1 MKKISLLLV
10 CFLISCTGIQNT
22 ISNDVKKDPVSNTV
36 TSESNKNS
44 SEVVTSNTDS
54 FLKDF
59 RIGSSRKSLQTNPS
73 IAIGKKGGVITWIT
87 YQNNGF
93 DVYAQLLDTKN
104 NPVGKEFKVN
114 SNKVL
119 LTDAYSKDLGTINSY
134 PKVVMDKNG
143 NFVISFYSEFDISN
157 NQQPNVELSQKAMQK
172 VYFRR
177 YDSNGNPIGEEFSPK
192 FKINDL
198 DDYLYSGDN
207 FFLNEDGKILI
218 ASGKNIQYFDKDNKA
233 IGNSIV
239 CNEGNDISYAVHD
252 EVGNFLVLFEKYNSE
267 SGTSDLYGQRYS
279 KLGEKINTSFKIE
292 NYYIGYKKTMGLS
305 MDKNGNF
312 IVVGSRSNPI
322 NEKGLFTFNLY
333 AQKYSIDNKKV
344 GNEIKVGFSD
354 VEPNIR
360 TFLKDDGEFVV
371 TWGQELIRDQKN
383 DIFVKR
389 FDKNGIEK
397 EDMFKA
403 NFLSNG
409 NTAKPDISFF
419 NDNFVVT
426 WCNWNDNQE
435 DFSIYA
441 RKYNLSSKIE
451 VDDINTIPKEK
462 TDCSVSIEKI
472 KNLTKYDGALNIK
485 VIIDG
490 KSIDINNQ
498 TKLDEIIKQYNNAS
512 TSYDTF
518 INFKLNS
525 NPISFTNITANPEKT
540 ACLETIKNNTGLI
553 YKNFLF
559 RFYLITPDYNK
570 LNFDSLED
578 LLRKYIKN
586 EHSLYKS
593 GDMGYGIFDTN
604 TTNKTIEFESLS
616 SLINF
621 WLFLHLKVN
630 YNDLFEYLYL
640 SSPVVPA

>member
-1 MKKISLLLV
+1 MKKISILLV

-22 ISNDVKKDPVSNTV
+22 ISNDVKKNPVSNPV
-36 TSESNKNS
+36 TSESNKNA
-44 SEVVTSNTDS
+44 SEVATSNTDS

-59 RIGSSRKSLQTNPS
+59 RIGNSRKSLQTNPS
-73 IAIGKKGGVITWIT
+73 IAIGEKGGVITWIT

-93 DVYAQLLDTKN
+93 DVYAQLLDTNN

-114 SNKVL
+114 SNKIV
-119 LTDAYSKDLGTINSY
+119 LTDAYSKDLGIISSY

-143 NFVISFYSEFDISN
+143 NFVISFYSEFDIKSN
-157 NQQPNVELSQKAMQK
+157 LQPNVELSQKAMQK
-172 VYFRR
+172 VYLRR

-192 FKINDL
+192 FKVNDF
-198 DDYLYSGDN
+198 DDYVYSGDN
-207 FFLNEDGKILI
+207 FFLNENGEILLI
-218 ASGKNIQYFDKDNKA
+218 SGKYIQYFDKNNKA

-239 CNEGNDISYAVHD
+239 CNEGNDISYAVRD
-252 EVGNFLVLFEKYNSE
+252 EIGNLLVLFEKYNPE
-267 SGTSDLYGQRYS
+267 SGIADLYGQRYS
-279 KLGEKINTSFKIE
+279 KIGEKINTSFKIK
-292 NYYIGYKKTMGLS
+292 NYSVGYKKTMGLS

-312 IVVGSRSNPI
+312 IVVGARSNPI

-333 AQKYSIDNKKV
+333 AQKYSIDNKEV
-344 GNEIKVGFSD
+344 GTEIKVGFSD

-360 TFLKDDGEFVV
+360 TFLKDNGEFVV

-383 DIFVKR
+383 DVFVRR
-389 FDKNGIEK
+389 FDKNGVAK
-397 EDMFKA
+397 EDTFKA

-441 RKYNLSSKIE
+441 RKYNLSNKIE
-451 VDDINTIPKEK
+451 VDDITTIPKEK
-462 TDCSVSIEKI
+462 TDCTVSLEKT
-472 KNLTKYDGALNIK
+472 KKLSKYDGNLNIK

-498 TKLDEIIKQYNNAS
+498 TKLSEIIKQYTNAS
-512 TSYDTF
+512 TNYDTF

-525 NPISFTNITANPEKT
+525 NPISFTNITASPEKT
-540 ACLETIKNNTGLI
+540 ACLEMIKENIGLV
-553 YKNFLF
+553 YKNYSF
-559 RFYLITPDYNK
+559 RFYLVTPDYNK

-586 EHSLYKS
+586 EPNLYKI
-593 GDMGYGIFDTN
+593 GDGGYGIFDTT
-604 TTNKTIEFESLS
+604 TTNQTLEFASLS

-630 YNDLFEYLYL
+630 YGDLFEYLYL
-640 SSPVVPA
+640 SSPVTTS